1 MFGFSLVLV
10 LDQRH
15 VPVALGALG
24 TALASV
30 SIHLVGFPFWLLLVA
45 SFLLSNHL

>member
-1 MFGFSLVLV
+1 MFGFSLVL
-10 LDQRH
+10 DRRH

-30 SIHLVGFPFWLLLVA
+30 SIHLVGFPFWLLLIT